1 MRPIISRNVFNHPFS
16 SRFNTYEN
24 YADVRILNMNKGK
37 IDISNLDYPPEK
49 HEFETA
55 KYFANMGKDIV
66 FLKPSNIKGEH
77 TPDILMDGYKWEI
90 KSPQGNS
97 KRTIE
102 NNFRNAVAQSRYII
116 FDLRRIKLHDNQC
129 VTKLEK
135 EFKARHYLRI
145 LLIIKKDGTL
155 VEIT

>member
-1 MRPIISRNVFNHPFS
+1 MISMNR
-16 SRFNTYEN
+16 EN
-24 YADVRILNMNKGK
+24 IDV
-37 IDISNLDYPPEK
+37 SNLDYPPEK

-55 KYFANMGKDIV
+55 KFFADMGKDIV
-66 FLKPSNIKGEH
+66 FLKPSTIKGEH
-77 TPDILMDGYKWEI
+77 TPDILMDGFEWEI

-102 NNFRNAVAQSRYII
+102 NNFRNAVVQSRYII

-129 VTKLEK
+129 VTKLKK
-135 EFKARHYLRI
+135 EFRARRYLKK

-155 VEIT
+155 IEIT

>member
-1 MRPIISRNVFNHPFS
+1 MISMNRGNI
-16 SRFNTYEN
+16 
-24 YADVRILNMNKGK
+24 DV
-37 IDISNLDYPPEK
+37 SNLDYPPEK

-55 KYFANMGKDIV
+55 KFFADMGKDIV
-66 FLKPSNIKGEH
+66 FLKPSTIKGEH
-77 TPDILMDGYKWEI
+77 TPDILMDGFEWEI

-97 KRTIE
+97 KRTVE
-102 NNFRNAVAQSRYII
+102 NNFRNAVVQSRYII

-135 EFKARHYLRI
+135 EFRARRYLKK

-155 VEIT
+155 IEIT

>member
-1 MRPIISRNVFNHPFS
+1 MISMNRGNI
-16 SRFNTYEN
+16 
-24 YADVRILNMNKGK
+24 DV
-37 IDISNLDYPPEK
+37 SNLDYPPEK

-55 KYFANMGKDIV
+55 KFFADMGKDIV
-66 FLKPSNIKGEH
+66 FLKPSTIKGEH
-77 TPDILMDGYKWEI
+77 TPDILMDGFEWEI

-102 NNFRNAVAQSRYII
+102 NNFRNAVVQSRYII

-129 VTKLEK
+129 VTKLKK
-135 EFKARHYLRI
+135 EFRARRYLKK

-155 VEIT
+155 IEIT

>member
-1 MRPIISRNVFNHPFS
+1 MH
-16 SRFNTYEN
+16 
-24 YADVRILNMNKGK
+24 KGK

-66 FLKPSNIKGEH
+66 FLKPSIIKGEH
-77 TPDILMDGYKWEI
+77 TPDIL
-90 KSPQGNS
+90 
-97 KRTIE
+97 
-102 NNFRNAVAQSRYII
+102 